1 MFSCD
6 FNYVNQQKKVQ
17 QILEYKYVQLVIFD
31 KSLLLLISFILAS
44 HLLFNKEFSS
54 TVLEYGPVI
63 LAFKLEQMNIINS
76 RQYEQLF
83 NLNVSDKYKS
93 LVLSSFTFD
102 QFILTKYLECINVFN
117 SDRKLWHLSIRI
129 RQRS

>member
-1 MFSCD
+1 MFICD
-6 FNYVNQQKKVQ
+6 FNYVNQQKKAQ

-93 LVLSSFTFD
+93 LVLSSFTLS
-102 QFILTKYLECINVFN
+102 QFILSKYLECINVFN